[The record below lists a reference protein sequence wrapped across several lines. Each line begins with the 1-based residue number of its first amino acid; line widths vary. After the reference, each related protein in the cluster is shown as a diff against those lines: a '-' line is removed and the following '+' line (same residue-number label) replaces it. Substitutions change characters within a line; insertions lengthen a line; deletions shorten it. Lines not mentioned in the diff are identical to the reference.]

1 MSTHRVNSLILAW
14 EEYARS
20 LSETETDY
28 PELAC
33 VLKGFL
39 YQVRNAGS
47 GRNPPISAWPANL
60 VDSDD
65 AIMASVE
72 HYFLCRCW
80 VGTGVQPAW
89 QMRLMTD
96 VYNVGKR
103 LGVTPQHNPDNP
115 TSPLTPAQQFA
126 QTLGIL
132 HGEFDLARTG
142 GTAPTFGPLPN
153 YF

>member
-1 MSTHRVNSLILAW
+1 MSTQRVNALIVAW
-14 EEYARS
+14 EAYAQTLEQS
-20 LSETETDY
+20 ELSH

-33 VLKGFL
+33 RLKTLL

-47 GRNPPISAWPANL
+47 GRNPPISAWPVNL
-60 VDSDD
+60 IDSDD
-65 AIMASVE
+65 AIMAAVE

-96 VYNVGKR
+96 IYNTGKR
-103 LGVTPQHNPDNP
+103 LGITPQHNPDNP
-115 TSPLTPAQQFA
+115 TSPLTPAQQHA
-126 QTLGIL
+126 QTMGIL
-132 HGEFDLARTG
+132 HGGFDLARTG
-142 GTAPTFGPLPN
+142 GTSPTFGPLPE